1 MTPSIRHS
9 ADAPTEDAI
18 LSKIETALDNVLD
31 DLGLPRQEEAHVK
44 RQKYLYL
51 TIDSF
56 TEDDDNPITYSW
68 FKWGVSCKGGP
79 GSNGPGQT
87 LWTDPTL
94 AYPLLE
100 AQLPELEDFL
110 RDDIEYLRLQ
120 EWWDAEFFD
129 FLEQFYTHHAPDD
142 YRQLYLANLDLL
154 RIIDDISA
162 AVYNRRDPARTETYE
177 EVIERTSD
185 LNQEIL
191 AVDHLEDRYR
201 YTSDFTNLFEDVV
214 MMLVEL
220 EGQDL
225 ERGHNTV
232 ISELEN
238 FYRDHVWLMIAHKI
252 SLHTAVGPNADTI
265 REDSNNNLTR
275 LRSQFDEELTQ
286 NRRRCDAMN
295 LLPSVDEYPYFST
308 SSDDDMD
315 EFEEK
320 FDELMTVVDGRN
332 NE

>member
-31 DLGLPRQEEAHVK
+31 DMGLPRQEEAHVK

-51 TIDSF
+51 TIDDF
-56 TEDDDNPITYSW
+56 TEDNDNPITYSW

-110 RDDIEYLRLQ
+110 RDGIEHLQLQ
-120 EWWDAEFFD
+120 EWWEADFFD

-201 YTSDFTNLFEDVV
+201 YTSDFTNLFEDVI

-232 ISELEN
+232 ISELKN
-238 FYRDHVWLMIAHKI
+238 FYRDHVWLMVAHKI

-295 LLPSVDEYPYFST
+295 LLPAVGEYPDFGT
-308 SSDDDMD
+308 SSDDETD

-320 FDELMTVVDGRN
+320 FDELMTVVDGRD